1 MTCDTSCLL
10 PGWAQ
15 GLGERW
21 GQDVLQV
28 LVEMPV
34 SPLIL
39 EMVSEAGIRAHLLL
53 HTHMVL

>member
-1 MTCDTSCLL
+1 M
-10 PGWAQ
+10 
-15 GLGERW
+15 
-21 GQDVLQV
+21 LQV